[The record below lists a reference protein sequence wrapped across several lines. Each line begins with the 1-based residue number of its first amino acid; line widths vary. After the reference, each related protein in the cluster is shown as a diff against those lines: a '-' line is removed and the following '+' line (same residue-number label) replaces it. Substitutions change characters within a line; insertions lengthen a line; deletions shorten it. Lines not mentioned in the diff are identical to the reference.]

1 MGGYNGIDFCAYSYF
16 RGPTLSLSFFSVRI
30 YFTRILKLNLRNF
43 KNKHK
48 AEILKRV

>member
-1 MGGYNGIDFCAYSYF
+1 MDFCAYSYF
-16 RGPTLSLSFFSVRI
+16 RGPTLSLSFFFSIRI
-30 YFTRILKLNLRNF
+30 YFIRILKPNLRNF

>member
-1 MGGYNGIDFCAYSYF
+1 MGSIFALTVTLEAPHS
-16 RGPTLSLSFFSVRI
+16 LSLFFSVRI
-30 YFTRILKLNLRNF
+30 YFIRILKLNLRNF

>member
-1 MGGYNGIDFCAYSYF
+1 MGSIFALTVTLEVPHSLFLFFSIRIDF
-16 RGPTLSLSFFSVRI
+16 I
-30 YFTRILKLNLRNF
+30 RILKLNLRNF

>member
-1 MGGYNGIDFCAYSYF
+1 MGSIFALTV
-16 RGPTLSLSFFSVRI
+16 TLEAPHSLFLFFSVRI
-30 YFTRILKLNLRNF
+30 YFIRILELNLRNF

>member
-1 MGGYNGIDFCAYSYF
+1 MGSIFALIV
-16 RGPTLSLSFFSVRI
+16 TLEAPHSLFLFFFSIRI
-30 YFTRILKLNLRNF
+30 YFIRILKLNLRNF